1 MKVLNKHI
9 EDFLNNWRHVVVFV
23 LGETTTE
30 NDVLCL
36 SRESTVLV
44 GEGVVTFVIHRIKLL
59 HAGLVFRGIL
69 FANDGFGA
77 IINGLSKHFKMLVL
91 DNAGI
96 WHIVRCIVYNRVALI
111 VRGIFYACLEGY
123 RAPVKI
129 TLKTAAKV
137 QQISDS
143 CKKNLRFFTKK
154 SSICNILHTIAAF
167 YPKVLS
173 NVAPNKPEP
182 TMR

>member
-30 NDVLCL
+30 NDVLL
-36 SRESTVLV
+36 ISSEGAVLV
-44 GEGVVTFVIHRIKLL
+44 SKGIVTFVIHQIKLL
-59 HAGLVFRGIL
+59 HAGFVLGGIL
-69 FANDGFGA
+69 FANDGFWA
-77 IINGLSKHFKMLVL
+77 IINGLPEHLKMLVL
-91 DNAGI
+91 DDAGI
-96 WHIVRCIVYNRVALI
+96 RHIVRGIVYNRVALI

>member
-30 NDVLCL
+30 NDVLFR

-59 HAGLVFRGIL
+59 HAGFVFGVIL
-69 FANDGFGA
+69 FTNDGFG
-77 IINGLSKHFKMLVL
+77 IVIYGLPEHLKMLVL
-91 DNAGI
+91 DDAGI
-96 WHIVRCIVYNRVALI
+96 RHVVRGIVYNRVALI

-137 QQISDS
+137 QKICDS
-143 CKKNLRFFTKK
+143 SRKNLQFVIFF
-154 SSICNILHTIAAF
+154 IQ
-167 YPKVLS
+167 
-173 NVAPNKPEP
+173 
-182 TMR
+182 

>member
-30 NDVLCL
+30 NDVLL
-36 SRESTVLV
+36 ISSEGAVLV
-44 GEGVVTFVIHRIKLL
+44 SKGIVALIVDRIELL
-59 HAGLVFRGIL
+59 HAGFVFCRE
-69 FANDGFGA
+69 FFDD
-77 IINGLSKHFKMLVL
+77 NGVRVFVHGLPESFKMFVL
-91 DNAGI
+91 NHTGI
-96 WHIVRCIVYNRVALI
+96 RHIVRGIVYNRVALI
-111 VRGIFYACLEGY
+111 VRGVFYACLEGY

-129 TLKTAAKV
+129 TLKTAAKI
-137 QQISDS
+137 QKISDF

-173 NVAPNKPEP
+173 NVAPKRLEP
-182 TMR
+182 TIK